1 MRVVEKLAQDLTEIM
16 VKKIEEEARTR
27 TQQDCREIVQRSE
40 TLKQYLLTIAKAG
53 RWSLPLTIRGM
64 EIKDPERERS
74 LELLERCGLVESKI
88 RYTEHNSYR
97 EYTVTEQGIALLKKE
112 LLSLASH

>member
-1 MRVVEKLAQDLTEIM
+1 MAPDLTEIM
-16 VKKIEEEARTR
+16 VKKIEEDARTR
-27 TQQDCREIVQRSE
+27 TQQECREIVQHSE
-40 TLKQYLLTIAKAG
+40 NLKQYLVTIAKAG

-64 EIKDPERERS
+64 EINHPEHERS

-97 EYTVTEQGIALLKKE
+97 EYTVTEQGIALIRKE
-112 LLSLASH
+112 LPPLESR